1 MLTST
6 QFASGKQTK
15 PSLGPK
21 VEPEALKAEP
31 KQLKPER
38 EPKPKEELQP
48 DNESPVALTFR
59 RVALREYE
67 FIFTKVNI

>member
-6 QFASGKQTK
+6 QFASGKQSK

-31 KQLKPER
+31 KHLEPER
-38 EPKPKEELQP
+38 EPVA
-48 DNESPVALTFR
+48 NEH
-59 RVALREYE
+59 LRDHE
-67 FIFTKVNI
+67 T